1 MNFILG
7 SIITSSPLLL
17 ASMAALTSEFSGCMA
32 LFLDGLINLCA
43 FLCFAFTVATKS
55 PVYGILLTIV
65 TSVSF
70 ITVMAYTIEKLN
82 ANRFLAAL
90 AINLLCNALSS
101 TLSSIFFN
109 TRGVL
114 TDSDF
119 VFAATQTKLISTVI
133 SYIIVILCYVF
144 LKFTKAGLYI
154 RISGSDST
162 VLYSKGTNVTQIRL
176 LSWAIATALGALA
189 GSFLSLR
196 ISSFVPNIS
205 SGIGWTALAV
215 VFLGKKNTAAI
226 IAAVLVFSASQYGAN
241 NLQSIEMFKNIPPA
255 FLLSMPYFCAILL
268 ILLTP
273 QIRQK
278 H

>member
-43 FLCFAFTVATKS
+43 FLCFAFTAATKS

-119 VFAATQTKLISTVI
+119 VFAATQTKLNSTVI
-133 SYIIVILCYVF
+133 SYIIVILCYAF
-144 LKFTKAGLYI
+144 LKYTKAGLYI